1 MNRIHVNGAMRKRVS
16 IKALQA
22 FEAAARL
29 GSFATAAEDL
39 GLTPS
44 AISHQVKILEEQLGL
59 PLFHR
64 VHRAV
69 ALTDAGRSFATE
81 IIGAFARMETAVRNV
96 TTSGSGTE
104 ILTVRSMPSFATQW
118 LMPRLNRVKAL
129 HPAIDIR
136 LQASVSPIDLTTGAV
151 DVDIRYNPGPP
162 PAGCMLEQFPEDVIV
177 PMCSPALANGLV
189 PIREPKDLSRH
200 ILIHSEINIV
210 GWRDWARRHRGV
222 QLDMDRG
229 LRFDRSFMA
238 INAAVNGMGVCLDSL
253 LLARQE
259 LQSGQLVVPFP
270 TRGLRA
276 QGHGFV
282 TLKSTADL
290 PKIRLFRQWL
300 FGELDACRRWE
311 EQYLSSLGTP
321 AAGD

>member
-1 MNRIHVNGAMRKRVS
+1 MRKRVS

-69 ALTDAGRSFATE
+69 ALTDAGRTYANE
-81 IIGAFARMETAVRNV
+81 IIGAFARMEAATRNV
-96 TTSGSGTE
+96 TSTGSGTT

-136 LQASVSPIDLTTGAV
+136 LQASVSPIDLTAGAV

-162 PAGCMLEQFPEDVIV
+162 PAGCVLEQFPEDIIV
-177 PMCSPALANGLV
+177 PMCSPALANGLN
-189 PIREPKDLSRH
+189 PIREPKDLGRH
-200 ILIHSEINIV
+200 VLIHSEVNIL
-210 GWRDWARRHRGV
+210 GWRDWMRRHRSV
-222 QLDMDRG
+222 HLDMDRG

-270 TRGLRA
+270 THGLRA

-282 TLKSTADL
+282 TLKSTAAL
-290 PKIRLFRQWL
+290 PKIQLFRDWL
-300 FGELDACRRWE
+300 FGELEAGREWE
-311 EQYLSSLGTP
+311 EQYLGSLGTVGSS
-321 AAGD
+321 AED

>member
-1 MNRIHVNGAMRKRVS
+1 MRKRVS

-29 GSFATAAEDL
+29 QSFATAAQDL

-44 AISHQVKILEEQLGL
+44 AISHQVKLLEEQLGF

-64 VHRAV
+64 VHRSV
-69 ALTDAGRSFATE
+69 TLTDAGRAYAAE
-81 IIGAFARMETAVRNV
+81 IIAAFARIDTATRNA
-96 TTSGSGTE
+96 TTAGAGTT

-118 LMPRLNRVKAL
+118 LMPRLNRVKEL

-151 DVDIRYNPGPP
+151 DIDIRYNPGPSP
-162 PAGCMLEQFPEDVIV
+162 SGCVMAQFPEDTIV
-177 PMCSPALANGLV
+177 PMCAPELANGLN
-189 PIREPKDLSRH
+189 PIRRPQDLSRH

-222 QLDMDRG
+222 QLDMERG

-253 LLARQE
+253 LLARRE
-259 LQSGQLVVPFP
+259 LESGRLVIPFP
-270 TRGLRA
+270 PRPLKA

-282 TLKSTADL
+282 TLKSSFDL
-290 PKIRLFRQWL
+290 PKVRLFRDWL
-300 FGELDACRRWE
+300 FDELESCRQWE
-311 EQYLSSLGTP
+311 ERCLASLQGV
-321 AAGD
+321 AAAR

>member
-1 MNRIHVNGAMRKRVS
+1 MRKRVS

-59 PLFHR
+59 RLFHR
-64 VHRAV
+64 VHRSV
-69 ALTDAGRSFATE
+69 ALTDDGRAYAAE
-81 IIGAFARMETAVRNV
+81 IIAAFARIDTATRNV
-96 TTSGSGTE
+96 TTTGSGTT
-104 ILTVRSMPSFATQW
+104 ILTVRSMPSFAAQW
-118 LMPRLNRVKAL
+118 LMPRLGRVKEI

-136 LQASVSPIDLTTGAV
+136 LRASVSPIDLTTGAV

-162 PAGCMLEQFPEDVIV
+162 PAGCVLELFPDDVIA
-177 PMCSPALANGLV
+177 PMCSPALANGLN
-189 PIREPKDLSRH
+189 PIRKPSDISRH

-210 GWRDWARRHRGV
+210 GWRDWANRHRGV
-222 QLDMDRG
+222 ELDMERG

-238 INAAVNGMGVCLDSL
+238 INAAANGMGVCLDSL

-259 LQSGQLVVPFP
+259 LLSGRLIVPFP

-282 TLKSTADL
+282 TLKSTANL
-290 PKIRLFRQWL
+290 PKIRLFREWL
-300 FGELDACRRWE
+300 FSELEAGRQWE
-311 EQYLSSLGTP
+311 EEFLSSLNKS
-321 AAGD
+321 A

>member
-1 MNRIHVNGAMRKRVS
+1 MRKRVS

-29 GSFATAAEDL
+29 GSFATAAQDL

-44 AISHQVKILEEQLGL
+44 AISHQVKILEEQLGF

-64 VHRAV
+64 VHRSV
-69 ALTDAGRSFATE
+69 ALTDAGRAYAAE
-81 IIGAFARMETAVRNV
+81 IIAAFTRIDTATRNA
-96 TTSGSGTE
+96 TTANAGTT

-118 LMPRLNRVKAL
+118 LMPRLARVKEL

-136 LQASVSPIDLTTGAV
+136 LQASVSPIDLTAGAV

-162 PAGCMLEQFPEDVIV
+162 PAGCVMAQFPEDIIV
-177 PMCSPALANGLV
+177 PMCAPALANGLN
-189 PIREPKDLSRH
+189 PIRRPQDLSRH

-222 QLDMDRG
+222 QLDMERG

-238 INAAVNGMGVCLDSL
+238 ISAAVNGMGVCLDSL

-259 LQSGQLVVPFP
+259 LESGKLVIPFP
-270 TRGLRA
+270 TQGLRA

-282 TLKSTADL
+282 TLKSSFEL
-290 PKIRLFRQWL
+290 PKVRLFRDWL
-300 FGELDACRRWE
+300 FRELDAGRQWE
-311 EQYLSSLGTP
+311 ERCIASL
-321 AAGD
+321 

>member
-1 MNRIHVNGAMRKRVS
+1 MRKRIS

-59 PLFHR
+59 RLFHR
-64 VHRAV
+64 VHRSV
-69 ALTDAGRSFATE
+69 ALTDDGRTYAAE
-81 IIGAFARMETAVRNV
+81 IIAAFARIDTATRNV
-96 TTSGSGTE
+96 TTTGSGTT
-104 ILTVRSMPSFATQW
+104 ILTVRSMPSFAAQW
-118 LMPRLNRVKAL
+118 LMPRLGRVKEI

-136 LQASVSPIDLTTGAV
+136 LRASVSPIDLTTGAV

-162 PAGCMLEQFPEDVIV
+162 PAGCVLELFPDDVIV
-177 PMCSPALANGLV
+177 PMCSPALANGLN
-189 PIREPKDLSRH
+189 PIRKPSDISRH

-210 GWRDWARRHRGV
+210 GWRDWANRHRGV
-222 QLDMDRG
+222 ELDMERG

-238 INAAVNGMGVCLDSL
+238 INAAANGMGVCLDSL

-259 LQSGQLVVPFP
+259 LLSGRLIIPFP

-282 TLKSTADL
+282 TLKSTANL
-290 PKIRLFRQWL
+290 PKIRLFREWL
-300 FGELDACRRWE
+300 FSELEAGRQWE
-311 EQYLSSLGTP
+311 DEFLSSLNRS
-321 AAGD
+321 A

>member
-1 MNRIHVNGAMRKRVS
+1 MRKRIS

-59 PLFHR
+59 RLFHR
-64 VHRAV
+64 VHRSV
-69 ALTDAGRSFATE
+69 ALTDDGQAYAAE
-81 IIGAFARMETAVRNV
+81 IIAAFARIDTATRNV
-96 TTSGSGTE
+96 TTTGSGTT
-104 ILTVRSMPSFATQW
+104 ILTVRSMPSFAAQW
-118 LMPRLNRVKAL
+118 LMPRLGRVKEI

-136 LQASVSPIDLTTGAV
+136 LRASVSPIDLTTGAV

-162 PAGCMLEQFPEDVIV
+162 PAGCVLELFPDDVIV
-177 PMCSPALANGLV
+177 PMCSPALANGLN
-189 PIREPKDLSRH
+189 PIRKPSDISRH

-210 GWRDWARRHRGV
+210 GWRDWANRHRGV
-222 QLDMDRG
+222 ELDMERG

-238 INAAVNGMGVCLDSL
+238 INAAANGMGVCLDSL

-259 LQSGQLVVPFP
+259 LLSGRLIIPFP

-282 TLKSTADL
+282 TLKSTANL
-290 PKIRLFRQWL
+290 PKIRLFREWL
-300 FGELDACRRWE
+300 FSELEAGRQWE
-311 EQYLSSLGTP
+311 DEFLSSLNKS
-321 AAGD
+321 A